1 MKRRDISITTGAA
14 VALQARFDTEMAGGH
29 QPDLDRID
37 ERISKLEAKP

>member
-14 VALQARFDTEMAGGH
+14 VLALQARFDTEMAAI
-29 QPDLDRID
+29 DRID